1 MNLLITNDDGY
12 SSRGIRVL
20 AERLAAEN
28 NVFILAPE
36 SNRSAV
42 SNHLTMFRE
51 NTFTKISDNVFSC
64 SGYPADC
71 TFAGVAGNLFNVKI
85 DAVVAGINYGAN
97 LGTDII
103 YSGTCAAVR
112 QAVLQKIPGIAVSL
126 DLQNHKYTSEEEI
139 KFEPIADFVAKN
151 LEKLVSLSRIDFPR
165 TFVNVNGA
173 AIEKYKGVVFTN
185 KLCQRN
191 YNDKIM
197 FNKKSDNIYES
208 EFVFGENITE
218 VGDKSDFDICH
229 NGYISVTSV
238 YADPVGFEFIDG
250 ISFSV

>member
-12 SSRGIRVL
+12 SSRGIKVL
-20 AERLAAEN
+20 AEKLSLEN
-28 NVFILAPE
+28 NVYVLAPD

-42 SNHLTMFRE
+42 SNHLSLF
-51 NTFTKISDNVFSC
+51 NGNIFNKISDNVFTC

-71 TFAGVAGNLFNVKI
+71 TFSGVAELLFNVKI
-85 DAVVAGINYGAN
+85 DAVVAGINTGAN
-97 LGTDII
+97 LGTDIV

-126 DLQNHKYTSEEEI
+126 DLHNHKAGEEI

-151 LEKLVSLSRIDFPR
+151 LKKLLSLSRIEYPR

-173 AIEKYKGVVFTN
+173 SVEKYSGAVFTN
-185 KLCQRN
+185 KLCQLT
-191 YNDKIM
+191 YKDKIKII
-197 FNKKSDNIYES
+197 KKSENVYES

-218 VGDKSDFDICH
+218 SGNNTDFDICQ
-229 NGYISVTSV
+229 NEYISVSSV
-238 YADPVGFEFIDG
+238 YADPVAFEFIDG